1 MSTAKALASELGVSI
16 ATVSRA
22 LNGKPGISPRLRE
35 HILNEAA
42 QRNTYISQA
51 ARMLATSKSQNICF
65 ALYHLPGPVN
75 QDPFYFQVLMGLEAE
90 IRKAGLNLTIELLDD
105 DAIKDPESW
114 RIVREKRA
122 DGIILNGPFVPTSFI
137 VKLNALGVPVVLID
151 NFLDV
156 VSVDAVVAGDKS
168 GAEEVARHIIE
179 LGHRKVV
186 IFSGPQDWYS
196 NKERVAGFISSL
208 KTSGV
213 KNPSVYYE
221 ADTTFESGKAL
232 YKLAKK
238 GKATAILAVNDAM
251 AMGAMDAALADGLII
266 PRDLSITGFDDVD
279 SAANWTVPLTTVQ
292 IPKNF
297 IGRSAGRILWSR
309 IDDPQA
315 PRQRV
320 DIGAKL
326 IVRQSTGKAPQKRVS
341 S

>member
-1 MSTAKALASELGVSI
+1 MTTAKALATELGVSI

-51 ARMLATSKSQNICF
+51 ARMLATSKSQNVCF

-90 IRKAGLNLTIELLDD
+90 IRKSGLNLTIEMLDD
-105 DAIKDPESW
+105 EAIRDPENW

-137 VKLNALGVPVVLID
+137 VKLNALGIPVVLID
-151 NFLDV
+151 NFLDLV
-156 VSVDAVVAGDKS
+156 PVDAVVADDRS
-168 GAEEVARHIIE
+168 GAAEVARHLVE
-179 LGHRKVV
+179 LGHRKIA

-196 NKERVAGFISSL
+196 NKERVAGFIDAL
-208 KTSGV
+208 GLSGI
-213 KNPSVYYE
+213 KNPDVYYE

-232 YKLAKK
+232 YKLAKRK
-238 GKATAILAVNDAM
+238 KATAILAVNDAM
-251 AMGAMDAALADGLII
+251 AMGAIDAALTDGLSV
-266 PRDLSITGFDDVD
+266 PRDLSVTGFDDVE
-279 SAANWTVPLTTVQ
+279 SAANWIIPLTTVQ

-297 IGRSAGRILWSR
+297 IGRAAGRTLWAR

-326 IVRQSTGKAPQKRVS
+326 IIRQSTGKAPQKRVNS
-341 S
+341 

>member
-1 MSTAKALASELGVSI
+1 MTTAKALATELGVSI

-35 HILNEAA
+35 RILNEAA

-90 IRKAGLNLTIELLDD
+90 IRKTGLNLTIEVLDD
-105 DAIKDPESW
+105 EAIKDPENW
-114 RIVREKRA
+114 RIVRERRA
-122 DGIILNGPFVPTSFI
+122 DGIILIGPFVPTSFI
-137 VKLNALGVPVVLID
+137 VKLNALSIPVVLID
-151 NFLDV
+151 NFLDLV
-156 VSVDAVVAGDKS
+156 PVDAVVADDRS
-168 GAEEVARHIIE
+168 GAAEIAKHVIE
-179 LGHRKVV
+179 LGHRKIA

-196 NKERVAGFISSL
+196 NKERVAGFMEAL
-208 KTSGV
+208 GFSGI
-213 KNPSVYYE
+213 KNSDVYYE

-232 YKLAKK
+232 YKEAKMK
-238 GKATAILAVNDAM
+238 RVTAILAVNDAM
-251 AMGAMDAALADGLII
+251 AMGAMDAALAEGLSI
-266 PRDLSITGFDDVD
+266 PRDLSVTGFDDVE

-297 IGRSAGRILWSR
+297 IGRAAGRTLWSR

-320 DIGAKL
+320 DISAKL
-326 IVRQSTGKAPQKRVS
+326 IIRQSTGKAPQKRENS
-341 S
+341 